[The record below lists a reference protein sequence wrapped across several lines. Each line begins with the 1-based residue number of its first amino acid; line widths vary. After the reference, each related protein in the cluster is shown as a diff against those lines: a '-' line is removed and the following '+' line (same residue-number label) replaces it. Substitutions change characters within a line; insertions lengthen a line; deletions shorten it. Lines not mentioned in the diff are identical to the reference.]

1 MLRYESPYDPSTMPK
16 NLEHVI
22 YEKKGHVAYVTINR
36 PEVRNALHSYAYA
49 ELRACWRDIG
59 LDPNVYVGIV
69 TGAGEAFCAGRDV
82 KFLASYQDKGR
93 RTPHEDPNNPL
104 FHWGGGGQPSD
115 VNLEK
120 PLIAAINGFAV
131 GVGLSLAL
139 QCQLRVMADTAWIGD
154 THTRVGRLGSAHNLY
169 AALPRTTA
177 AYLTLC
183 NGRLTADECY
193 RQAIVNKVVERGKLM
208 ATCEEMAEMICDS
221 SPLAV
226 QAAVRLYRLTAA
238 FEPAL
243 VAYARQLDQEIA
255 ESEDGAEGPPSP
267 SSASSR
273 SASRPRCRRPSCGPA
288 GSPRATRPAAC
299 ARSGS
304 PSCAA
309 AARSSSAA
317 RTASASSTRRSD

>member
-1 MLRYESPYDPSTMPK
+1 MPRK
-16 NLEHVI
+16 LEHVI

-59 LDPNVYVGIV
+59 LDPDIYVGIV

-82 KFLASYQDKGR
+82 KFLASYQAQNK

-115 VNLEK
+115 SNLEK
-120 PLIAAINGFAV
+120 PLIAAMNGFAV

-154 THTRVGRLGSAHNLY
+154 THTKVGRLGSAHNLY
-169 AALPRTTA
+169 TALPRTTA

-193 RQAIVNKVVERGKLM
+193 RQAIVNKVVPRAKLM

-226 QAAVRLYRLTAA
+226 QAAVRLYRLAGA
-238 FEPAL
+238 FDPSL
-243 VAYARQLDQEIA
+243 VSYARQLDQEIA
-255 ESEDGAEGPPSP
+255 ESEDGAEGP
-267 SSASSR
+267 
-273 SASRPRCRRPSCGPA
+273 
-288 GSPRATRPAAC
+288 RAFREKRKPVWKL
-299 ARSGS
+299 R
-304 PSCAA
+304 
-309 AARSSSAA
+309 
-317 RTASASSTRRSD
+317 